1 MKKLVVLFFLFSC
14 SLMAQDTIR
23 FRNGE
28 VKAVKVNEIT
38 ETEIRFNRFDNLTGP
53 AYVAEIN
60 EVKSIRYKNGSVDT
74 FTITKT
80 RPEPETPAYVN
91 NVPAER
97 SFEKIEIR
105 GKTLRY
111 NGRNINNASLFDLI
125 QNYPDRD
132 KKNILMHELNQ
143 AKAYKKNHGTGLA
156 MLFGG
161 VLFSMISLGA
171 DAPAGP
177 VGFTL
182 GTGASIFGAVIANMN
197 RNKHNAQRVKVA
209 RMYNNEN
216 YDFR

>member
-1 MKKLVVLFFLFSC
+1 MKKLVLLFSLFSC
-14 SLMAQDTIR
+14 SLIAQDTIR

-38 ETEIRFNRFDNLTGP
+38 DTEIKFNRFDNLTGP
-53 AYVAEIN
+53 AYVAEVN

-74 FTITKT
+74 FTITKAKS
-80 RPEPETPAYVN
+80 EPETPVYVD
-91 NVPAER
+91 NVPAEK

-105 GKTLRY
+105 GKTLKY
-111 NGRNINNASLFDLI
+111 KGRNINNAALFELI
-125 QNYPDRD
+125 QNYPDKD
-132 KKNILMHELNQ
+132 KKNILMQEFNL
-143 AKAYKKNHGTGLA
+143 AKKYKKNHGTGLA

-161 VLFSMISLGA
+161 MLFSMISLGA
-171 DAPAGP
+171 DAPAGS